1 MPRTGEIVRPG
12 EESPQRGLTTKHTI
26 ERRGR
31 RENRKLGKAE
41 GRATESWPQRG
52 AASGTMQVIERP
64 KGEGVGTSESNIHEK
79 SRGSMNSC
87 AGAQPELPVC

>member
-1 MPRTGEIVRPG
+1 MT
-12 EESPQRGLTTKHTI
+12 ESNGTI

-64 KGEGVGTSESNIHEK
+64 KVGPEGEGVGMTESNDPEIH
-79 SRGSMNSC
+79 G
-87 AGAQPELPVC
+87 